1 MVLLNSIWPP
11 LQEEGREEAGRLL
24 LCGGAEEGI
33 LARRLNDPSLS
44 QEERAEPPSPPLLS
58 SLRHHNPL
66 VRKPNL

>member
-11 LQEEGREEAGRLL
+11 LQQEGRKEGGRLL

-44 QEERAEPPSPPLLS
+44 QEERTLLS